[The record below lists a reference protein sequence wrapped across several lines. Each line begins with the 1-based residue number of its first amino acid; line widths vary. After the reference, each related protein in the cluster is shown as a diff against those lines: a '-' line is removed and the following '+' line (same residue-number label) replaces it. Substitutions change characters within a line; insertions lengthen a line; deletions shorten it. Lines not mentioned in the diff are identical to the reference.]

1 MLSKCA
7 ALQPPDCTHLVFKD
21 DFNAY
26 QQQLHKKDNQKN
38 PEELKKKKKR
48 EGLALLQARLCR
60 LPANFEEGDLETMRC
75 LETLRPFH
83 YNCSRE
89 LQISSENLCP
99 KFAPMYNEWQEA
111 RTN

>member
-38 PEELKKKKKR
+38 PEELKKKKKKR
-48 EGLALLQARLCR
+48 RIS
-60 LPANFEEGDLETMRC
+60 PAPSKAVPATSQL
-75 LETLRPFH
+75 
-83 YNCSRE
+83 
-89 LQISSENLCP
+89 
-99 KFAPMYNEWQEA
+99 
-111 RTN
+111 